1 MVNLVP
7 HHGGRPGWQG
17 VEEDDGRDKFG
28 VCGSKGEGEGE
39 GEGNG
44 PATNQRAWVG
54 GIECLAS
61 EGGVLV
67 RDVADADKALAIMVP
82 G

>member
-7 HHGGRPGWQG
+7 RHGGHPGWQG
-17 VEEDDGRDKFG
+17 VEEDDGGDKFG
-28 VCGSKGEGEGE
+28 VCGGEGEGE
-39 GEGNG
+39 GDG
-44 PATNQRAWVG
+44 PTATPRAWVG

>member
-1 MVNLVP
+1 MVDLVP
-7 HHGGRPGWQG
+7 RHGGCPGWWG
-17 VEEDDGRDKFG
+17 VEKDNGGDEFG
-28 VCGSKGEGEGE
+28 VCGSEGKGKGK
-39 GEGNG
+39 GNG
-44 PATNQRAWVG
+44 PAANQRAWVG

>member
-1 MVNLVP
+1 MVDLVP
-7 HHGGRPGWQG
+7 HHGGHPGWRG
-17 VEEDDGRDKFG
+17 VEEDDSGDEFG
-28 VCGSKGEGEGE
+28 VCGGEGKGT
-39 GEGNG
+39 GKGDG
-44 PATNQRAWVG
+44 PAANQRAWVG

-67 RDVADADKALAIMVP
+67 HDVADADKALAIMAP

>member
-1 MVNLVP
+1 MVDLVP
-7 HHGGRPGWQG
+7 HHGGCPGWRG
-17 VEEDDGRDKFG
+17 VEEDDGGDEFG
-28 VCGSKGEGEGE
+28 VCGSKGEGKGD
-39 GEGNG
+39 G
-44 PATNQRAWVG
+44 PAANQRAWVG

-67 RDVADADKALAIMVP
+67 RDVADADKALAIMAP